1 MNLESAFR
9 IANHNQIL
17 AATQNLEN
25 SSMILASP
33 GSGKTLTLTLRIAY
47 LLNNNTNPKSICAV
61 TFTKKAGDELKKRLG
76 SILPVHFD
84 INELTIGT
92 FHHCALNILRANA
105 NKAGL
110 SYDFEIISGKRQ
122 RNVVEE
128 VLTQYLKDNSF
139 EDLVLPNIK
148 PLTDEQLQSIM
159 EDIGSD
165 DMRNSSVSLPSGS
178 IKYVN
183 SIICS
188 AKINKT
194 FLKSLNRKFF
204 QVFDAYNNKLRS
216 MKAID
221 LPDILFMTIGMFEK
235 YPEILEN
242 YQRRYKYLIVDE
254 FQDTNSIQ
262 FDFIRLLGQNSSVT
276 VCGDDDQAIYGWRG
290 ATLDIFEDF
299 KKAFK
304 SSNTIILN
312 QNYRSTQN
320 IVKICQSLIEKNP
333 RRESKNVF
341 SSGELGITPQVFISE
356 NPKKEASL
364 VCKTIKT
371 LVKEGWNYK
380 DIAILYRLHRVSNEF
395 IMEMEKNSIPVKSKS
410 KSLNFDKKELGL
422 ISYLRVISN
431 QNDDEAFMDI
441 FNWPKRSLGDAAK
454 TRLKYTAS
462 CKSLSLYSALEYIS
476 ANFNGKNNKG
486 FKELYNI
493 LNHYTFLALSLN
505 PHDLIVKLS
514 STLNLGQ
521 QFQLLELSEKFSG
534 LGKETLNE
542 FLQSINICQMP
553 NNVTLS
559 SIHQAKGM
567 EWEIVFVV
575 RINEGILPAG
585 DDIDEERRLAYV
597 AGTRAKKLLFLTASM
612 CGSKG
617 ENMLPSRFL
626 DEFFDENLK
635 TKTQGKM
642 ETPSKEIKIS

>member
-9 IANHNQIL
+9 TANHNQLL
-17 AATQNLEN
+17 AATQNSEN
-25 SSMILASP
+25 SLMILAAP

-47 LLNNNTNPKSICAV
+47 LLNNNTSPKNICAV
-61 TFTKKAGDELKKRLG
+61 TFTKKAGDELKKRLA

-84 INELTIGT
+84 INEITIGT

-105 NKAGL
+105 KKAGL
-110 SYDFEIISGKRQ
+110 SYDFEIISGRRQ

-128 VLTQYLKDNSF
+128 VLIQYLQNNKF
-139 EDLVLPNIK
+139 EDLVLPDVK
-148 PLTDEQLQSIM
+148 LLTDEQILSIM
-159 EDIGSD
+159 EDLDSE
-165 DMRNSSVSLPSGS
+165 DMKNSSVTLPAGS

-183 SIICS
+183 SVICS
-188 AKINKT
+188 AKINKNI
-194 FLKSLNRKFF
+194 LKSLNRKFF
-204 QVFDAYNNKLRS
+204 QVFDTYNSKLRS
-216 MKAID
+216 MKVID
-221 LPDILFMTIGMFEK
+221 LPDILFMTLGMFEK
-235 YPEILEN
+235 HPEILGN

-254 FQDTNSIQ
+254 FQDTNSTQ
-262 FDFIRLLGQNSSVT
+262 FEFIKLIGQNSNIT

-290 ATLDIFEDF
+290 ATFDIFEDF
-299 KKAFK
+299 KRAFK

-356 NPKKEASL
+356 NPRQEASL
-364 VCKTIKT
+364 VCKTIKS
-371 LVKEGWNYK
+371 LIKEGWNYK
-380 DIAILYRLHRVSNEF
+380 DIAILYRLHRVSAEF
-395 IMEMEKNSIPVKSKS
+395 IMEMEKNSIPIKTKSKA
-410 KSLNFDKKELGL
+410 LHFDKNELGL
-422 ISYLRVISN
+422 ISYLRVIFN
-431 QNDDEAFMDI
+431 QNDSEAFMNI
-441 FNWPKRSLGDAAK
+441 FNWPKRGLGDAAK

-462 CKSLSLYSALEYIS
+462 CKNLSLYSTLEYIS
-476 ANFNGKNNKG
+476 GNFKGKSSNG
-486 FKELYNI
+486 FKQLYDL
-493 LNHYTFLALSLN
+493 LNHYIFLSPTLS
-505 PHDLIVKLS
+505 PHDLISKLA

-521 QFQLLELSEKFSG
+521 PFQLLECSEKFSG
-534 LGKETLNE
+534 LGKEMLND
-542 FLQSINICQMP
+542 FLQSINICQVP
-553 NNVTLS
+553 NNITLS

-612 CGSKG
+612 SGSKG

-635 TKTQGKM
+635 TKVQGRM